1 MQREQGICKEGNSLL
16 QTKVQILPPALS
28 PSHSACCWRAPLHV
42 DSPPPGHL
50 TAMELLHGPYSSA
63 RHPLLN
69 KQPLCPT
76 PTLVPVTFLILGV
89 CSLLYLAMWLQEKQR
104 NKAQKKSL
112 MLQKRSEGGDVTE
125 LSDVERVDEG
135 EIIKLTAPGETGMRL
150 DARQLEK
157 YQHVLEELLTEMLL
171 DARNDN

>member
-1 MQREQGICKEGNSLL
+1 MMVSRKVVASLL
-16 QTKVQILPPALS
+16 VVYVVAMLAEQTE
-28 PSHSACCWRAPLHV
+28 
-42 DSPPPGHL
+42 G
-50 TAMELLHGPYSSA
+50 
-63 RHPLLN
+63 
-69 KQPLCPT
+69 
-76 PTLVPVTFLILGV
+76 
-89 CSLLYLAMWLQEKQR
+89 YLAFFTRSDIERMQEKQR

-157 YQHVLEELLTEMLL
+157 YQHILEELLTEMLL
-171 DARNDN
+171 DAQNESSLSSPPTMDTLCA